1 MSKLR
6 FRVVETAFKKKHV
19 AVAAPAERPSEYY
32 AKYVFNKEKMFRY
45 LPSKVYAKLIDVIDN
60 GAPLDRSIADE
71 VAAGMM
77 KWALEMGVTHYTHWF
92 HPLTEGTAEKHDA
105 FIEHDG
111 KGGVMEEVRRIF
123 KPEFLNRIDDIM
135 VFHVLNKEDIRKIV
149 TLLLKTLEKRCAE
162 QMEIHLTVTNAVK
175 DFIAEK
181 GSDNKYGARP
191 LRRAI
196 QSKIEDALANEILEG
211 RVKRGDSVQVKLHKN
226 EIAFEVKKQ

>member
-6 FRVVETAFKKKHV
+6 FRVVETAFK
-19 AVAAPAERPSEYY
+19 
-32 AKYVFNKEKMFRY
+32 
-45 LPSKVYAKLIDVIDN
+45 KVYAKLIDVIDN

-71 VAAGMM
+71 VAAGMK

>member
-6 FRVVETAFKKKHV
+6 FRGVESAFEKK
-19 AVAAPAERPSEYY
+19 ATELTTPAERPSEYY
-32 AKYVFNKEKMFRY
+32 GELVFNREKMFKY
-45 LPSKVYAKLIDVIDN
+45 LPERAYEKLVDSIDN
-60 GAPLDRSIADE
+60 GTPLDRETANA
-71 VAAGMM
+71 VASGMK
-77 KWALEMGVTHYTHWF
+77 KWAMEKGATHYTHWF